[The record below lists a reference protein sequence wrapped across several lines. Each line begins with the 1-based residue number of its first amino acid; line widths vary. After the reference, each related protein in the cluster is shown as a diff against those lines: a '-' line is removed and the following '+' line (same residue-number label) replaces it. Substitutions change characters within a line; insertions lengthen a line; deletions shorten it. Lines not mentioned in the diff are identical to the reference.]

1 MMSEISIVKRFA
13 EPLCRVKKW
22 IKFVAI
28 FSIIYG
34 VLVIFS
40 GFGILICW
48 IPIWMGTSL
57 LSALKRLEIAFETNN
72 ENELQISLNKL
83 SKYFKICGIFLLVLL
98 IIIIIGIIAAIAVPA
113 FLPANE
119 ALVGT

>member
-1 MMSEISIVKRFA
+1 MSEISIVKRFA
-13 EPLCRVKKW
+13 EPLYRVKKW

>member
-1 MMSEISIVKRFA
+1 MCGIFGCIISEGD
-13 EPLCRVKKW
+13 
-22 IKFVAI
+22 VAP
-28 FSIIYG
+28 IIH
-34 VLVIFS
+34 
-40 GFGILICW
+40 
-48 IPIWMGTSL
+48 
-57 LSALKRLEIAFETNN
+57 SALKRLEIAFETNN